1 MNNYLELEYLDV
13 IANLRQLK
21 HLEPTSDF
29 RYRIRRLTANLPA
42 HIQLHH
48 LPLYTARLA
57 LTLLLLIVL
66 TGSSLVIAS
75 QRSQP
80 GNFLYPVKI
89 LSHKLSGAKETTT
102 VSPRPVEQSNNLAQE
117 PPIGLPESSVLP
129 QNVGGT
135 EVILLPLPTATP
147 FLEPSPTP
155 TTTAEIEGDVHVNLN
170 VTIQVE
176 PSPTPEVTPAATPTT
191 VINLPLLDVDQTESG
206 LELKVGKEGKPF
218 FKIGL

>member
-21 HLEPTSDF
+21 HLQPTSDF

-89 LSHKLSGAKETTT
+89 LSHKLSGSQEVAT
-102 VSPRPVEQSNNLAQE
+102 VSPPPVEQPKNLAEE
-117 PPIGLPESSVLP
+117 PPIGSPKSSVLP

-135 EVILLPLPTATP
+135 EVILLPTP
-147 FLEPSPTP
+147 ETTPLLEPSPTP
-155 TTTAEIEGDVHVNLN
+155 ITTAEIEGDVHVNLN

-176 PSPTPEVTPAATPTT
+176 PSPSPTFSPASPTP
-191 VINLPLLDVDQTESG
+191 VINLPLLDIDQTESG
-206 LELKVGKEGKPF
+206 FELKVGKEGKPL